1 MKTKIERGEDEAADS
16 ECQSFI
22 VADFLCR
29 CPEASRLPER
39 QTSNSIRHNQLSQS
53 SKCKTNTSL
62 QTFNKGRNTGRWF
75 IERCKMMRKHSLP
88 RPTYIA
94 LAWACYCFGK
104 ISFPAYWTIYKKS
117 VGISKTRLNKK
128 IKDIKTGCLPIKALF
143 GFAFARAMSSK
154 MCLCF
159 FIGPRSLTHSL
170 THSLTNWLP
179 CWRLNELT

>member
-1 MKTKIERGEDEAADS
+1 MRQQTRSVRVLLSRISFVAA
-16 ECQSFI
+16 
-22 VADFLCR
+22 R
-29 CPEASRLPER
+29 RLPRLPGR

-88 RPTYIA
+88 RPTYAA
-94 LAWACYCFGK
+94 LAWACKCFGK
-104 ISFPAYWTIYKKS
+104 ISFPAYWTIYKK
-117 VGISKTRLNKK
+117 KCWYFKNTTKQKK

-159 FIGPRSLTHSL
+159 FLYF
-170 THSLTNWLP
+170 N
-179 CWRLNELT
+179 